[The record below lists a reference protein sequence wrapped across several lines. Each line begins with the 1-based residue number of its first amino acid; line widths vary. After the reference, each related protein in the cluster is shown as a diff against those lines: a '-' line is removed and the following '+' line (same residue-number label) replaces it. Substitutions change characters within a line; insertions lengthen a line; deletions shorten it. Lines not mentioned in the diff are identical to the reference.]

1 MTKTII
7 VILLIGF
14 NIVIGITY
22 WVINKKLNKLI
33 TANNKEQIEKNGGQI

>member
-7 VILLIGF
+7 FLLLIVF
-14 NIVIGITY
+14 NVLIGVTY

-33 TANNKEQIEKNGGQI
+33 RANTKEQIEKNGGQI

>member
-14 NIVIGITY
+14 NIVIGMTY

-33 TANNKEQIEKNGGQI
+33 RANTKEQIEKNGGQI

>member
-7 VILLIGF
+7 FLLLIVF
-14 NIVIGITY
+14 NVLIGVTY

-33 TANNKEQIEKNGGQI
+33 RANTKEQIENNGG

>member
-7 VILLIGF
+7 FLLLIVF
-14 NIVIGITY
+14 NVLIGVTY

-33 TANNKEQIEKNGGQI
+33 RANTKEQIENNGGQI